1 MIKILIVD
9 DELLVRIGL
18 KSTLDWEK
26 HGYTLVGEA
35 KNAKEAIELFE
46 KHSPDI
52 LLTDINMPG
61 QNGLELIRYLRTR
74 NPHIQ
79 SIILTHYEDF
89 NYAREA
95 VTLGVRDYIVK
106 SNLTSERLLN
116 VLKLTEKHLPRSSAV
131 RSFSGS
137 EAGDDEDVDGLV
149 ADLFFNRSADLSPGP
164 QDYSRIRKHFHFGGF
179 QLALISI
186 NLNINE
192 KKQLDEKQKQ
202 IIDEV
207 SRQVLSENPF
217 PVIRQVHQN
226 QILYLF
232 NFDPT
237 EHPDGIGERITHFM
251 NLLKINLKK
260 FLNYYLLIGIS
271 RPVSDISGCGD
282 LYPQAYEAGK
292 RAFFEANHISQYPD
306 TSSLPIPEKVQVD
319 WNRVEGFL
327 KSSRYD
333 ELGRYID
340 MICGEAARLKDFDY
354 LKDNYDHFIDL
365 AQGYLTDNRLTVPVG
380 LFGDSGLKK
389 DHFYNLYDIEAVK
402 MHIVNVFNT
411 ILNSPSDDKS
421 VENSYIIKKSI
432 AYINAHYNQNIS
444 LSNLAQNASVSRS
457 YLSFLFKQ
465 ELGEN
470 FSHYLTN
477 TRIDHAREMLA
488 GTNLKI
494 YEIADRVGFDSPYY
508 FSKVFKEVTGETCK
522 DYRNKHYRER

>member
-46 KHSPDI
+46 KHFPDI

-74 NPHIQ
+74 NPRIQ

-89 NYAREA
+89 HYAREA

-116 VLKLTEKHLPRSSAV
+116 VLKLAEKHLPHSPSARSYPDPVPA
-131 RSFSGS
+131 
-137 EAGDDEDVDGLV
+137 DDDVDGLY
-149 ADLFFNRSADLSPGP
+149 ADLLFNSSVDLSPGSGG
-164 QDYSRIRKHFHFGGF
+164 YARISRHFRFKGF

-186 NLNINE
+186 NLNINDND
-192 KKQLDEKQKQ
+192 QLDDKQKQ

-217 PVIRQVHQN
+217 PVVRRVHKN

-232 NFDPT
+232 NFDPAD
-237 EHPDGIGERITHFM
+237 HSDGLGERITHFM

-271 RPVSDISGCGD
+271 RPVSDISGCRD
-282 LYPQAYEAGK
+282 LYRQAYEAGK
-292 RAFFEANHISQYPD
+292 RAFFEGNHISQYRETGSRPV
-306 TSSLPIPEKVQVD
+306 SEKVHVD

-354 LKDNYDHFIDL
+354 LKENYDHFIDL
-365 AQGYLTDNRLTVPVG
+365 AQSYLSDNHLTVPAG
-380 LFGDSGLKK
+380 LFGESGLKK
-389 DHFYNLYDIEAVK
+389 DHFYSLYDIEAVK

-411 ILNSPSDDKS
+411 LLNSPSDEQS

-432 AYINAHYNQNIS
+432 AYINSHYNQNIS